1 MGKAVAHAER
11 KSADLKFLVD
21 LVHDGG
27 RLNDFRECAIR
38 FYLYDFAGGARVV
51 PARSISALSRRN
63 LDEGGTGQPLRIG
76 DNPRS
81 APSQDTANHRN
92 GLTCRANNST
102 SVL

>member
-11 KSADLKFLVD
+11 KSADLKFLVLVD

-38 FYLYDFAGGARVV
+38 FYSYDFVGGARVV

-63 LDEGGTGQPLRIG
+63 LMKAEPASRCGLGIIRAPRQVKTLPTIG
-76 DNPRS
+76 M
-81 APSQDTANHRN
+81 A
-92 GLTCRANNST
+92 
-102 SVL
+102 